1 MTNYIGEFQCTMD
14 VKGRV
19 MMPAGLYKQFPTEL
33 REKFVINRSVFQ
45 KCLVLYPMDAW
56 EEIVRDLSK
65 LNRFRKENDDF
76 IRQYTNGASTVEL
89 DATNRFLLPKHLVDF
104 AKIKKDIVLTSSLN
118 KIEIWSDKS
127 YKDVMKGYDPDAFA
141 QLAEKV
147 MGGNSPQQE
156 S

>member
-1 MTNYIGEFQCTMD
+1 MTNYIGEFECKVD

-56 EEIVRDLSK
+56 DEIVKDLGK

-89 DATNRFLLPKHLVDF
+89 DSTNRFLLPKHLVDF

-118 KIEIWSDKS
+118 KIEIWSDKL
-127 YKDVMKGYDPDAFA
+127 YKDVMKSYDPDAFA

-147 MGGNSPQQE
+147 MGGSTPQE
-156 S
+156 G

>member
-14 VKGRV
+14 AKGRI
-19 MMPAGLYKQFPTEL
+19 MMPAGLYKQFPKEL

-56 EEIVRDLSK
+56 DEIVKDLSK

-76 IRQYTNGASTVEL
+76 IRQYTNGASNVEL
-89 DATNRFLLPKHLVDF
+89 DVTNRFLLPKHLVDF
-104 AKIKKDIVLTSSLN
+104 AKIKKDIVLVSSVN

-127 YKDVMKGYDPDAFA
+127 YKDVMKAYDPDAFA
-141 QLAEKV
+141 TLAEKV
-147 MGGNSPQQE
+147 MGNNSPQE
-156 S
+156 N

>member
-1 MTNYIGEFQCTMD
+1 MTNYIGEFECKVD

-33 REKFVINRSVFQ
+33 RERFVINRSVFQ

-56 EEIVRDLSK
+56 EEIVKDLGK

-118 KIEIWSDKS
+118 KIEIWSDKA
-127 YKDVMKGYDPDAFA
+127 YKDVMKSYDPDAFA

-147 MGGNSPQQE
+147 MGGHSNQE
-156 S
+156 SQ

>member
-45 KCLVLYPMDAW
+45 KCLILYPMDAW
-56 EEIVRDLSK
+56 EEIVKDLGK

-89 DATNRFLLPKHLVDF
+89 DGTNRFLLPKHLVEF

-127 YKDVMKGYDPDAFA
+127 YKDVMKNYDPDAFA
-141 QLAEKV
+141 LLAEKV
-147 MGGNSPQQE
+147 MGGSSPQE

>member
-1 MTNYIGEFQCTMD
+1 
-14 VKGRV
+14 

-33 REKFVINRSVFQ
+33 RERFVINRSVFQ

-56 EEIVRDLSK
+56 EEIVKDLGK

-118 KIEIWSDKS
+118 KIEIWSDKA
-127 YKDVMKGYDPDAFA
+127 YKDVMKSYDPDAFA

-147 MGGNSPQQE
+147 MGGHSNQE
-156 S
+156 SQ